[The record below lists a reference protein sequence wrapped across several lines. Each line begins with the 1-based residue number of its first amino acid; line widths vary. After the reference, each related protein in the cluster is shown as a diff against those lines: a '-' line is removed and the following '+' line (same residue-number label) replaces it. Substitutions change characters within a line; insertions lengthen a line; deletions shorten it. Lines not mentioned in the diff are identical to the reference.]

1 MIPFRSL
8 ASNAKK
14 LSTVFVLAA
23 AVWTIPYERTQSA
36 QDNLNCGDPPPVANE
51 VLKGEIEG
59 KVHLLSRFVG
69 DASLSGQID
78 HSRTEIFSKYGAN
91 ERSDAFFEY
100 MLCML
105 IMNDSE
111 MTTRDKI
118 YELSIV
124 RREFERP
131 PIPSRESN
139 EISIRGDKNVVG
151 SKNVIIGN
159 QNKLNG
165 SE

>member
-14 LSTVFVLAA
+14 LSSVLVVAA
-23 AVWTIPYERTQSA
+23 AVCTIPYERTQSA
-36 QDNLNCGDPPPVANE
+36 QDTDCGDPPPVANE

-59 KVHLLSRFVG
+59 KAHLLSRFIG
-69 DASLSGQID
+69 DASLSGQIE
-78 HSRTEIFSKYGAN
+78 HSRTEIFSKYKAN

-111 MTTRDKI
+111 MTTREKI
-118 YELSIV
+118 DELSIV
-124 RREFERP
+124 RRQFERP
-131 PIPSRESN
+131 PTPSTASN
-139 EISIRGDKNVVG
+139 KSSIRGDKNVVG

-159 QNKLNG
+159 ENELNV